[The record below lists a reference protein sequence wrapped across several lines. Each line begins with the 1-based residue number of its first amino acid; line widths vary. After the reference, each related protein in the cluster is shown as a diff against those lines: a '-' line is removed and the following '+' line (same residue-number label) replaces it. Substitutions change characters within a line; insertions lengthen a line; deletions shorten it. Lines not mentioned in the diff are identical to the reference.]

1 MESNHTLGTF
11 QQLRLAVHHGLTCKL
26 FALYYRI
33 EGVKSRLEVSLVTPT
48 DSDTQPTTA
57 CQVAL
62 DEQQLTIVIMVP
74 SVSAIPANDV
84 IAPSLPPSLTT
95 C

>member
-1 MESNHTLGTF
+1 MRMESNHTPGTF
-11 QQLRLAVHHGLTCKL
+11 WQLRLAVQRGLTCKL

-33 EGVKSRLEVSLVTPT
+33 EGVKSRLEVSLATLT

-62 DEQQLTIVIMVP
+62 DEQQLTFAENASSTAVP
-74 SVSAIPANDV
+74 SPA
-84 IAPSLPPSLTT
+84 AGTRQP
-95 C
+95 CYKF